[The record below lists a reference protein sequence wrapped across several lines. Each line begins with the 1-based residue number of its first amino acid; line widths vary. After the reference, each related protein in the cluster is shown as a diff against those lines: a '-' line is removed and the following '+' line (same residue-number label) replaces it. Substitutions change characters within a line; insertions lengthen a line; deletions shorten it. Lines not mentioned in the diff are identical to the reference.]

1 MRIVSFNH
9 HGKASFGLVRN
20 DGIVDV
26 GRRLGGAY
34 AGLHDLL
41 RRAGGEGTLAILSAH
56 AQAGADALLAE
67 VELDKPL
74 TEWGKCFCVGVNYPE
89 RNQEYRDGSTASSF
103 PSLFVRF
110 PESFVAH
117 EQTLVR
123 PPESPQLDYEGEI
136 VMVIGKAGRRIA
148 PEVWAEHVFG
158 WTLGDE
164 GTIRDWVRHGK
175 FNVTPGKNWA
185 SSGALGPWIVALS
198 EAGEGPFDLVTR
210 VNGEERQRDSSARM
224 LFSFARI
231 VEYVSTFCTL
241 QPGDIIFTGTPA
253 GAGAR
258 MNPPVYLA
266 PGDIVEVECARI
278 GLLRNA
284 VRDE

>member
-1 MRIVSFNH
+1 MRIVSFRQS
-9 HGKASFGLVRN
+9 GRASFGLLRN
-20 DGIVDV
+20 AEIVDV
-26 GRRLGGAY
+26 GRRLGAAY

-41 RRAGGEGTLAILSAH
+41 RRAGAEETLAILESYAK
-56 AQAGADALLAE
+56 APADATRAE

-89 RNQEYRDGSTASSF
+89 RNAEYGDSSPAPSY

-110 PESFVAH
+110 PESFVAPD
-117 EQTLVR
+117 QPLLR
-123 PPESPQLDYEGEI
+123 PPESRELDYEGEI
-136 VMVIGKAGRRIA
+136 VMVIGKGGRRIA
-148 PEVWAEHVFG
+148 AQNWAEHVFG

-185 SSGALGPWIVALS
+185 SSGAIGPWIVPFA
-198 EAGEGPFDLVTR
+198 EVGGGPFDLVTR
-210 VNGEERQRDSSARM
+210 VNGQERQRDSTSRM
-224 LFSFARI
+224 MFSFARI

-266 PGDIVEVECARI
+266 PGDIVEVECAQI
-278 GLLRNA
+278 GRLRNP